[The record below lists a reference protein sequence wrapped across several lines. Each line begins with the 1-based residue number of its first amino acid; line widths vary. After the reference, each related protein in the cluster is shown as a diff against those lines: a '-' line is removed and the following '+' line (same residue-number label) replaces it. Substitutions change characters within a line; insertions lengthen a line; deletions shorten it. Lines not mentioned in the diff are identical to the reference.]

1 MVAMEKK
8 PLYSNPCTPKKTTIA
23 FGFYIVIL
31 LLVIPAF
38 QMKADIY
45 EGISIKV
52 NARTAVYMTL
62 DECWIQQKIRNKQKM
77 EEGKNQISAI
87 ISDYKQWY
95 SSGGLHTNVLQE
107 VLPQ

>member
-8 PLYSNPCTPKKTTIA
+8 PLYLNPCTPKKTTTA
-23 FGFYIVIL
+23 FGFYSAIL
-31 LLVIPAF
+31 LVVIPAF
-38 QMKADIY
+38 QMKVDLH

-77 EEGKNQISAI
+77 TKGKKINFGQFQQAGAGETC
-87 ISDYKQWY
+87 DYKQ
-95 SSGGLHTNVLQE
+95 
-107 VLPQ
+107 